1 MIWFLIVV
9 VLKNDIDAT
18 QQTKLR
24 RQKREWVIPT
34 KLVENKDYRNRDYI
48 AKIRSDSDLEE
59 NVNYF
64 LEGPGATEDPVNLFI
79 VNQISGFVRVTGIL
93 DREKISRYNMKGFV
107 KFSNGSSAEDSIDLI
122 IEVVDENDNSP
133 IFEKLPPV
141 SVMEASSPGTFVTQV
156 NATDKDDPETL
167 HAKIAYKIIHQEPQ
181 DIQNMFEIRSETGE
195 IYVTKPTLDRE
206 RSSSYILTIE
216 ASDMDGKPWGNT
228 GTTTMKVI
236 IEDINDNIPSL
247 EKDEYDASVDENTA
261 DVEVLRMKV
270 LDNDLENT
278 DNWLAMF
285 EIVSGNE
292 DGIFSIETDPKTNE
306 GVLILRKEVDYEKVQ
321 NFQLGVVV
329 SNVAP
334 MQAEAKVEEGDSV
347 SSMGPS
353 SSSGS
358 GSSSATSQGIR
369 KLKQYPIKINM
380 RNLKDMPKFS
390 PSVMTVSVSED
401 RSEVKLQ
408 HPIATYPAFDEDT
421 GKIAKN
427 VRYAKGYDPENWL
440 SVDENTA
447 EIKLMKIPDRES
459 KNVINGTYHA
469 KIICMTSDLP
479 SQTATG
485 TIALQVQDTNDYCP
499 HLSSTYQ
506 SQCSGDHPVIVTAVD
521 EDFEPNAAPFEFA
534 IVPERTRGQWKLQT
548 FDDKSAVLRS
558 QDDLWPGFYE
568 VTMIIKDRQ
577 GLACPDNQV
586 LRLDVCTCTENGDC
600 NIRSDLLPSK
610 SFGIRGIFTAF
621 LGVLLLIFVPLL
633 LLFCTCRGAG
643 AGGIAGGFADIPFD
657 TKEYL
662 IAYHTEGQG
671 EDKEVP
677 LMHIVADLDN
687 GFSKTGWPP
696 VPVGTGLLFTS
707 MTGGG
712 ASSFFQANDLME
724 MDYMPQRETIDKDQG
739 SSFLRFERAEGD
751 IYDGIALPDHY
762 LKDNFAQKA
771 SCAAGNEATKEDL
784 LAFNF
789 EGHGSPVGSVGCCS
803 LLEADNDL
811 EFLNN
816 LGPKFKTLAEI
827 CRGPEVEPEVSVPPP
842 QPKAEHTTMTS
853 VVTNSALS
861 ASSLP
866 PPSSHVE
873 KHVVAE
879 TSRTA
884 TLPSVTV
891 RENAMI
897 PNQAYVI
904 QQPVYLAS
912 TPVLQTTQYV
922 MEPQVHNTVL
932 VSELPSVS
940 NMQTMYVVDGVPGPE
955 SVIMKERV
963 VTGPAVGGVVS
974 SSVGTGQVVREGLV
988 GVNSGLVGMKNL
1000 YGSQNLI
1007 LLEGA
1012 GSGGQLLQ
1020 NGTLQKR
1027 DLSGSQKI
1035 LLVDGQMASGQ
1046 VIPGGSSWVQQGS
1059 LHRGN
1064 LSGSQNIHIVDG
1076 QGASGLVVQA
1086 GTSGLTQGVLGVM
1099 GLSGGSF
1106 QVNGFPVS
1114 EKVITKEKK
1123 VVSLQKIPAED
1134 KSHSYSS

>member
-586 LRLDVCTCTENGDC
+586 LRLDVCTCTENGDL
-600 NIRSDLLPSK
+600 NQIEPKKSVMWKTTIRVYICVSLQFP
-610 SFGIRGIFTAF
+610 T
-621 LGVLLLIFVPLL
+621 VVPLL
-633 LLFCTCRGAG
+633 LLFCTCGGAG

-657 TKEYL
+657 TKEHL

-696 VPVGTGLLFTS
+696 VP
-707 MTGGG
+707 
-712 ASSFFQANDLME
+712 
-724 MDYMPQRETIDKDQG
+724 
-739 SSFLRFERAEGD
+739 
-751 IYDGIALPDHY
+751 
-762 LKDNFAQKA
+762 KA

-897 PNQAYVI
+897 PNTTHNFYTLVI
-904 QQPVYLAS
+904 RSMDMAGAPKGNSS
-912 TPVLQTTQYV
+912 TG
-922 MEPQVHNTVL
+922 TV
-932 VSELPSVS
+932 E
-940 NMQTMYVVDGVPGPE
+940 
-955 SVIMKERV
+955 VI
-963 VTGPAVGGVVS
+963 
-974 SSVGTGQVVREGLV
+974 
-988 GVNSGLVGMKNL
+988 
-1000 YGSQNLI
+1000 I
-1007 LLEGA
+1007 LHI
-1012 GSGGQLLQ
+1012 
-1020 NGTLQKR
+1020 N
-1027 DLSGSQKI
+1027 D
-1035 LLVDGQMASGQ
+1035 
-1046 VIPGGSSWVQQGS
+1046 
-1059 LHRGN
+1059 N
-1064 LSGSQNIHIVDG
+1064 LSTLEKDQYENTAHAEVLRLKAFDKDLENTENWLADFTIVSGNNNIFSIE
-1076 QGASGLVVQA
+1076 
-1086 GTSGLTQGVLGVM
+1086 TNPKTKGVILM
-1099 GLSGGSF
+1099 LYK
-1106 QVNGFPVS
+1106 QPL
-1114 EKVITKEKK
+1114 EE
-1123 VVSLQKIPAED
+1123 P
-1134 KSHSYSS
+1134 